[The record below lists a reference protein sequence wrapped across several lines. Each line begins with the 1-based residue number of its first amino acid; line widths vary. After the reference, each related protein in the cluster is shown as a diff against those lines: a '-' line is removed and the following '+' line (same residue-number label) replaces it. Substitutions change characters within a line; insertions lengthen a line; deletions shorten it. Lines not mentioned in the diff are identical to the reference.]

1 MNPTPTS
8 PTPSQ
13 SPAPR
18 APAQGRSAQYDV
30 FHAARARTNL
40 VASLYAE
47 AMGEDYPVEV
57 AASSSCDWPLL
68 GLLTA
73 RLRLRPGQLLV
84 DAGCGTGGIGLWL
97 ARALAVRVAGF
108 DLSPVAVVQAAAR
121 RAHFL
126 GPAAGRAVFHVGEL
140 EHTGLP
146 DGAAHGIVCVDALGG
161 AADRG
166 AALRELGR
174 VLAPGGRLVVTRAL
188 RRGAE
193 PAWHEQVTAA
203 GLTQE
208 HLDERP
214 GEPVMWERLYQL
226 WIAHAGQLRRELGQ
240 APAENMLCEAH
251 RMLPKIRG
259 RRAVLLTLRHLAAD
273 PAQDGTADRMT
284 APDRHPGDGPASG
297 KETSQ

>member
-1 MNPTPTS
+1 MNTTS
-8 PTPSQ
+8 STT
-13 SPAPR
+13 PAPE
-18 APAQGRSAQYDV
+18 QGRSAQYDA

-40 VASLYAE
+40 VASLYAQ
-47 AMGEDYPVEV
+47 AMGEDYPAEV

-84 DAGCGTGGIGLWL
+84 DAGCGAGGIGLWL
-97 ARALAVRVAGF
+97 ARALAVRLAGF
-108 DLSPVAVVQAAAR
+108 DLSPVAAAQATAR

-126 GPAAGRAVFHVGEL
+126 GRAADRAVFQVGEL
-140 EHTGLP
+140 ENTGLP

-174 VLAPGGRLVVTRAL
+174 VLTPGGRLVVTRAL

-193 PAWHEQVTAA
+193 PAWHEQVAAA
-203 GLTQE
+203 GLTRE

-214 GEPVMWERLYQL
+214 GEAAMWERLYQL
-226 WIAHAGQLRRELGQ
+226 WIAHADQLRRELGEE
-240 APAENMLCEAH
+240 AAENMLREAH
-251 RMLPKIRG
+251 RMLPKLRG
-259 RRAVLLTLRHLAAD
+259 RRAVLLTLRRLPD
-273 PAQDGTADRMT
+273 VPAEVGSADRMA
-284 APDRHPGDGPASG
+284 APGRHPGYRPASS
-297 KETSQ
+297 KETPQ